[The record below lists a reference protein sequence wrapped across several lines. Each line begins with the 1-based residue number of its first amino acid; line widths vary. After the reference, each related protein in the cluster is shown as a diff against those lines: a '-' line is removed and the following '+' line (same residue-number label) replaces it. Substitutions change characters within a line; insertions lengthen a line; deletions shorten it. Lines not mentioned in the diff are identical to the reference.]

1 MTEQVDN
8 TLEGVRTAIPER
20 RAIEMID
27 FADPAGALQS
37 MILQAETLLRTCRA
51 LVAQGRETQAN
62 GELLWPTQG
71 MRDAQEQQ
79 DETGTDWRARSPSGK
94 SDKSDKRTWRRYDH
108 MDFDVDLLQ
117 IFKSRLPDLS
127 MAPLVVL
134 TTLLANHGRIVS
146 NDDFRKALGTE
157 SPQIVKVYVC
167 RLRNL
172 FRAHGVDVEI
182 SVLKGGYGVPRDCA
196 TSVLTGLG
204 FDEAQLGAIL
214 NSAVISR
221 SGR

>member
-1 MTEQVDN
+1 
-8 TLEGVRTAIPER
+8 
-20 RAIEMID
+20 
-27 FADPAGALQS
+27 
-37 MILQAETLLRTCRA
+37 
-51 LVAQGRETQAN
+51 
-62 GELLWPTQG
+62 
-71 MRDAQEQQ
+71 
-79 DETGTDWRARSPSGK
+79 
-94 SDKSDKRTWRRYDH
+94 
-108 MDFDVDLLQ
+108 
-117 IFKSRLPDLS
+117 

-172 FRAHGVDVEI
+172 FKAHGVDVEI

>member
-1 MTEQVDN
+1 M
-8 TLEGVRTAIPER
+8 A
-20 RAIEMID
+20 
-27 FADPAGALQS
+27 
-37 MILQAETLLRTCRA
+37 QA
-51 LVAQGRETQAN
+51 RETPAN
-62 GELLWPTQG
+62 GELLWRTQA
-71 MRDAQEQQ
+71 MRDAQEPH
-79 DETGTDWRARSPSGK
+79 DETGTDWRARSPSNK

-221 SGR
+221 PGR